1 MSSDANATA
10 GEAVSPPKIQIH
22 PLAALSEAQFDNEMA
37 RQRRLLLAQQVY
49 ELTQLTD
56 RQAKRIAQLE
66 AELETTQQANG
77 A

>member
-10 GEAVSPPKIQIH
+10 GEAVSSPKIQIH
-22 PLAALSEAQFDNEMA
+22 PLAALSEAQFDNEMG